1 MIIQSLLKA
10 YEQQRAAYP
19 LYFFCSR
26 NTAEPE
32 RADPEQILCS
42 LMRQASELPGGPPLH
57 QNLKDRFNN
66 RRAEGDVSADE
77 ASEIIINTIESRPI
91 TYIMVDAL
99 DECDRQRREIL
110 IDALKRFLTQANS
123 LVKIFVVSR
132 DNHQDI
138 VWSMKG
144 FPALCIDASRNHTD
158 ITQYVQ
164 HSVQRAVDKRKLL
177 PTERMTAD
185 VQNAIVDSLCNGADG
200 M

>member
-10 YEQQRAAYP
+10 YEQQQAAYP

-32 RADPEQILCS
+32 RADPEQILRS
-42 LMRQASELPGGPPLH
+42 LMRHASDLPGGPPLH
-57 QNLKDRFNN
+57 QNLRDRFNN
-66 RRAEGDVSADE
+66 RRAECDVSADE

-99 DECDRQRREIL
+99 DECDHQRRDIS

-123 LVKIFVVSR
+123 LVKIFVASR

-164 HSVQRAVDKRKLL
+164 HSVQRAVDERKLL